1 MAAIIITELLVTVKF
16 GWETIIKPVPA
27 PLSYFWIIGVIGLV
41 MYTVWK
47 FYIKRDVK
55 NDIVIAAPK
64 EKKAVMENGQ
74 EEKDRV
80 YTRLRTSN
88 NNNTK
93 SEGVHQRAKTK
104 NGPSVL

>member
-27 PLSYFWIIGVIGLV
+27 PLSYFWIIGLV

-74 EEKDRV
+74 EEMDRV
-80 YTRLRTSN
+80 YTRLRASN